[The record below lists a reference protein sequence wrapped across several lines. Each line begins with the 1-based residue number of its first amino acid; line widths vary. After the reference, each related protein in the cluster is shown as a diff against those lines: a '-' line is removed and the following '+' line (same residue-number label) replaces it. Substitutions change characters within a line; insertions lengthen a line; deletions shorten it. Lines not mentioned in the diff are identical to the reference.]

1 MPTLSV
7 VIPAYNEE
15 RSLALCVQRVIAI
28 AGPDLDLEILIVD
41 DASTDGTAR
50 IAEDLARRHPQVR
63 LLRHAVNRG
72 KGAALHTGF
81 RAATADFVAVQD
93 ADLEYD
99 PRDLR
104 RLLGPLVDRRADVV
118 LGSRFLSAGEHRVL
132 YFWHSVGNRVLT
144 LLSNM
149 FTDLNL
155 TDMETCY
162 KVFRR
167 EVLQQITLHEQRF
180 GFEPEIVAS
189 VARLRLRIYEMG
201 ISYSGRTYAEGKKI
215 GAKDG
220 LRALYCIIR
229 YNMPYAPLPIQFA
242 AYAIVGGFC
251 ALANIAVFA
260 LLIRVFAPAIAA
272 PLAFVTAALLNYQFC
287 VSLLFKPGAKWS
299 RLGEVA
305 AYTAVVATSGAV
317 DFGSTMTLISS
328 GMTAI
333 GAKTAACAIALAF
346 NFLGRR
352 FVVFPE
358 QPAGEWA
365 PAATSADIDAAAFEA
380 GLRSHTTLTQ
390 GRLHQKNLRAAQRGG
405 RERTH

>member
-15 RSLALCVQRVIAI
+15 RSLSSCVQRVIAI
-28 AGPDLDLEILIVD
+28 AEADLHLEILIVD
-41 DASTDGTAR
+41 DASTDATAR
-50 IAEDLARRHPQVR
+50 VAEDLARRHPEVR
-63 LLRHAVNRG
+63 LLRHAVNQG

-81 RAATADFVAVQD
+81 RAATGDFVAVQD

-99 PRDLR
+99 PRDLK
-104 RLLGPLVDRRADVV
+104 RLLAPLVDGRADVV

-132 YFWHSVGNRVLT
+132 YFWHSVGNRLLT

-167 EVLQQITLHEQRF
+167 EVLQRITLHEQRF

-201 ISYSGRTYAEGKKI
+201 ISYSGRTYEEGKKI

-220 LRALYCIIR
+220 VRALYCIIR

-242 AYAIVGGFC
+242 AYAVLGGIC
-251 ALANIAVFA
+251 ALANIAVFMA
-260 LLIRVFAPAIAA
+260 LLNAIPPAAAA
-272 PLAFVTAALLNYQFC
+272 PIAFVMAALLNYWFC
-287 VSLLFKPGAKWS
+287 VSLLFKPGARWS
-299 RLGEVA
+299 RVGEVF
-305 AYTAVVATSGAV
+305 AYAGVVAASGAV
-317 DFGSTMTLISS
+317 DFASMMALLAAGV
-328 GMTAI
+328 TAI
-333 GAKTAACAIALAF
+333 AAKATGCGVALAF

-358 QPAGEWA
+358 QSAGEWA
-365 PAATSADIDAAAFEA
+365 PAAPSAVDSNALELEA
-380 GLRSHTTLTQ
+380 GPASVARQAPSYRNVRIVQGGARQQRS
-390 GRLHQKNLRAAQRGG
+390 R
-405 RERTH
+405 

>member
-1 MPTLSV
+1 
-7 VIPAYNEE
+7 
-15 RSLALCVQRVIAI
+15 
-28 AGPDLDLEILIVD
+28 
-41 DASTDGTAR
+41 
-50 IAEDLARRHPQVR
+50 
-63 LLRHAVNRG
+63 VNRG

-81 RAATADFVAVQD
+81 GAATGDFVAVQD

-104 RLLGPLVDRRADVV
+104 KLLGPLVHGRADVV

-132 YFWHSVGNRVLT
+132 YFWHSVGNRFLT
-144 LLSNM
+144 MLSNM

-167 EVLQQITLHEQRF
+167 DLLEKITLNEQRF
-180 GFEPEIVAS
+180 GFEPEIVAN

-215 GAKDG
+215 GARDG

-242 AYAIVGGFC
+242 AYAVLGGIC
-251 ALANIAVFA
+251 AVANIAVFSA
-260 LLIRVFAPAIAA
+260 LLTVTSPAVAT
-272 PLAFVTAALLNYQFC
+272 PLAFVVAALLNYWFC
-287 VSLLFKPGAKWS
+287 VSLVFKPGARWS
-299 RLGEVA
+299 RLAEVGAYVTVVA
-305 AYTAVVATSGAV
+305 ASGAV
-317 DFGSTMTLISS
+317 DFGTTMALIGT
-328 GMTAI
+328 GMVAV
-333 GAKTAACAIALAF
+333 GAKAVACVIALVF

-365 PAATSADIDAAAFEA
+365 PATASLDIDAAGFNASLQSL
-380 GLRSHTTLTQ
+380 GVVKPSRS
-390 GRLHQKNLRAAQRGG
+390 HQKNLRSGAA